1 VSTQIYTV
9 DILLVGSIE
18 WETVYRH
25 YSPELSESVTLEI
38 IEAVIEEYSKD
49 TQIEKIRCSHYE
61 TALRGQEPEK
71 DQRTP
76 Q

>member
-1 VSTQIYTV
+1 VSTKIYTV
-9 DILLVGSIE
+9 DILLVGSTE

-38 IEAVIEEYSKD
+38 VETVIEEYSKE

-61 TALRGQEPEK
+61 TALHGQEPEK
-71 DQRTP
+71 DLRTP
-76 Q
+76 K

>member
-1 VSTQIYTV
+1 VSTKIYTV

-38 IEAVIEEYSKD
+38 VETVIEEYSKD
-49 TQIEKIRCSHYE
+49 AQIEQIRCRRYE
-61 TALRGQEPEK
+61 TALRGQKPEK
-71 DQRTP
+71 DPRTP

>member
-1 VSTQIYTV
+1 VSTKIYTV
-9 DILLVGSIE
+9 DILLVGSTE

-38 IEAVIEEYSKD
+38 VETVIEEYSKE

-61 TALRGQEPEK
+61 TAFREQRPEK
-71 DQRTP
+71 DPRTLK
-76 Q
+76 